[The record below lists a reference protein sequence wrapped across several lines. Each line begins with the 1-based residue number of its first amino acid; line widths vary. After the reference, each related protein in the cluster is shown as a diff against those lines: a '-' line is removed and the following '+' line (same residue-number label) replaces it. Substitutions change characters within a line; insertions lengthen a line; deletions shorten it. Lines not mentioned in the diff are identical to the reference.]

1 MKPETL
7 STTEILEQAS
17 KLGSQDR
24 MKIVEILL
32 ESLDLPEPHVD
43 QPWIDA
49 AIRRFASDRV

>member
-7 STTEILEQAS
+7 NPIEILDQAS

-32 ESLDLPEPHVD
+32 ESLDLPGANVD

>member
-7 STTEILEQAS
+7 STTKILEQAL

-24 MKIVEILL
+24 MKIVQILI
-32 ESLDLPEPHVD
+32 ESLDLPEPNVD

-49 AIRRFASDRV
+49 AIRRFASERD